1 LLAAQMLIMV
11 EQRVGVTVPMGE
23 LVHARTLADLSE
35 VVTRIQRDA
44 PSTTVSCV
52 QAGDESSR
60 PRLWFVHDLQGS
72 AYRVRHLAEHLGPD
86 QPVWSFESP
95 LLAGEPND
103 FSSLDTFVANYLT
116 DLVAAQPEG
125 PYWLAGYSFGGICAY
140 EMARQLHR
148 DGREVAFVGVVD
160 VGPGYRGPGR
170 SERMSPFRPWF
181 GVEKPPAEDA
191 TMREQLD
198 HYRDM
203 ATRSPSGLAR
213 HLMVRS
219 GVARVVDPLRF
230 KADLRRDGRV
240 RPEWRLWYAW
250 EEHWKLAAQAWQ
262 RNSTYDGTVDLF
274 WANDTGSADAT
285 MGWGPL
291 VEELHI
297 HRFEGD
303 HLGLLE
309 PRGSAQLA
317 ESLRTVLDERLA
329 GD

>member
-1 LLAAQMLIMV
+1 
-11 EQRVGVTVPMGE
+11 
-23 LVHARTLADLSE
+23 VHARTLADLSE

-44 PSTTVSCV
+44 PTTTVSCV
-52 QAGDESSR
+52 QAGDESQR

-72 AYRVRHLAEHLGPD
+72 AYRVRHLAEDLGSD

-198 HYRDM
+198 HYRSM
-203 ATRSPSGLAR
+203 VQRSPSGFAR

-219 GVARVVDPLRF
+219 GAARVVDPLRF

-297 HRFEGD
+297 HRFQGD

-309 PRGSAQLA
+309 PRGAGQLA
-317 ESLRTVLDERLA
+317 AALRAVLDQRLSN
-329 GD
+329 G